1 MFLPIDSIRPAISA
15 PNIFLFGNFYY
26 NRPNQRYQPLEDKFN
41 DSWDAGVTLSWDLWN
56 WGYNSSQTSQAEQ
69 VKIQTENNLQILNDA
84 VEVEVYRAYL
94 DYYKAYDRITISKK
108 TVEQADENYRTTKE
122 KYEAQVATST
132 DLIDAE
138 VSLLQAKTNLT
149 NALVDFQLAGL
160 TLQKAVGRRIY

>member
-1 MFLPIDSIRPAISA
+1 M
-15 PNIFLFGNFYY
+15 FGNFYY
-26 NRPNQRYQPLEDKFN
+26 NRPNQRYQPLKDEFN

-69 VKIQTENNLQILNDA
+69 VKVQTENNLQILNDA
-84 VEVEVYRAYL
+84 VEVEVYRSYL
-94 DYYKAYDRITISKK
+94 NYSKAYDRITISKK
-108 TVEQADENYRTTKE
+108 AVEQADENYRITKE